1 MEYDDSDKLHGFGP
15 RLTAAI
21 AAARTTSSQ
30 LARELNVTPQAIYNL
45 ETRDGGVGSARLF
58 RIADL
63 LNTDPSWLALGRVRP
78 IVALPG
84 SATAPPTTLGERLD
98 QAMRQA
104 GHATQTSLSAASGV
118 PQATISRVLSNDG
131 SSGPESETVRKL
143 ARACAVT
150 AVWLAEGADDGAV
163 PYALNAA
170 QCDWLTLLD
179 HLGSDD
185 IAEFSAL
192 IAQRQARNRK
202 LLAEIVGP
210 SHRPI
215 RLGAP
220 NHSE

>member
-1 MEYDDSDKLHGFGP
+1 MEHDDSDKLHGFGP

-21 AAARTTSSQ
+21 AAAGTTSSQ

-63 LNTDPSWLALGRVRP
+63 LNTDPAWLAIGYVRP
-78 IVALPG
+78 IVARPG
-84 SATAPPTTLGERLD
+84 SATATPSTLGERLNH
-98 QAMRQA
+98 AMQQA
-104 GHATQTSLSAASGV
+104 GLATQTSLSAASGV

-150 AVWLAEGADDGAV
+150 AGWLAEGGDDSTV

-170 QCDWLTLLD
+170 QCNWLALLD
-179 HLGSDD
+179 QLGSDD

-202 LLAEIVGP
+202 LLAELAVP
-210 SHRPI
+210 SQRPL
-215 RLGAP
+215 RP
-220 NHSE
+220 